1 MRTELEY
8 ELAPEQ
14 PKQDAALATKCNT
27 QLLLIDLDEGVHCA
41 RLMSWNL
48 RALDLKKLRAEI
60 TGLHT
65 PGNPPA
71 VMMSMR
77 GLDSLPSSC
86 LGTFAELSTDLERI
100 GGILVL
106 YNLPKELTKV
116 LKKTKLD
123 RVIQTAKARP
133 QAKKRVLAAKKK
145 YAELTQVRAA

>member
-14 PKQDAALATKCNT
+14 PAQASALSTKINT

-65 PGNPPA
+65 PGKPPA

-77 GLDSLPSSC
+77 GLNSLPSSC
-86 LGTFAELSTDLERI
+86 LGTFAELSADLERI

-106 YNLPKELTKV
+106 YNLPKEITKI